1 MCAQVSRRVVTNN
14 NTYELRGFRVGR
26 GSGGGVR
33 RSSSSGEM
41 DCRARACEYT
51 YTSASAR
58 ARIHALRGRR
68 TWWHARP
75 DRVAAAAT
83 PLTGR
88 HATRRRRVGHVF
100 VRQHQTH
107 KYTHDFI
114 HKTPHDDVNFFSCT
128 RRKPAS
134 CNNNNNN
141 NAINTAV

>member
-14 NTYELRGFRVGR
+14 NIYTYELRGLGVGR

-33 RSSSSGEM
+33 RSSSGEM
-41 DCRARACEYT
+41 DCPARACDYT
-51 YTSASAR
+51 YTSASARAR

-88 HATRRRRVGHVF
+88 HATRRRRRRRVGHVF

-107 KYTHDFI
+107 TQI
-114 HKTPHDDVNFFSCT
+114 HTRLCT
-128 RRKPAS
+128 QNPSRRRKFFFL
-134 CNNNNNN
+134 CE
-141 NAINTAV
+141 TQTRVL